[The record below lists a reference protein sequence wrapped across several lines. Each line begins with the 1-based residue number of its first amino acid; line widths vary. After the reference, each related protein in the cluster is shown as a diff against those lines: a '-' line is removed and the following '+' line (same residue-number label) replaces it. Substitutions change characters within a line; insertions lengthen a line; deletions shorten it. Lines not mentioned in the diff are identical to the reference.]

1 MMLIE
6 NEGFLVDLDEDD
18 LVVKVASLA
27 LILVILIYEI
37 WCDEYLDDNDDLV
50 DKEEP
55 DQVNEKTSNIVW
67 Q

>member
-1 MMLIE
+1 MLIE

-37 WCDEYLDDNDDLV
+37 
-50 DKEEP
+50 
-55 DQVNEKTSNIVW
+55 
-67 Q
+67 